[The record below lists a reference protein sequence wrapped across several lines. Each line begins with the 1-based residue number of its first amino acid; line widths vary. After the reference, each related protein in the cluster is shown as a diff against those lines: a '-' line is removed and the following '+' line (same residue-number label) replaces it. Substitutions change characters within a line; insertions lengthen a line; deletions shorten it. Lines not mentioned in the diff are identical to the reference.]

1 MDISARRWQVYFR
14 KQQSHKK
21 QSGQWS
27 RAKSFDTFAPI
38 GPKVVLGPIDYKNCR
53 LKTILNGSIMQNTLL
68 DDMIWD
74 VRELIAF
81 LSQDTTLMPG
91 TIILTG
97 TPNV

>member
-1 MDISARRWQVYFR
+1 
-14 KQQSHKK
+14 
-21 QSGQWS
+21 
-27 RAKSFDTFAPI
+27 
-38 GPKVVLGPIDYKNCR
+38 
-53 LKTILNGSIMQNTLL
+53 MQNTLL